1 MKSFVILSACTLA
14 VIFGLGVV
22 ASAVTPPAIEQPKV
36 QNKI

>member
-1 MKSFVILSACTLA
+1 MKSFVILSVCTLA

-22 ASAVTPPAIEQPKV
+22 ASAVTPPSAEQPKV